1 MCSRRPQDRVP
12 VHDGELGRGWC
23 RPAGGG
29 ERFCCSREAAG
40 LPPGHY
46 DPGAPPSLG
55 AVKRRFEVSTLKG
68 GWHLS
73 ERAAEAWTS
82 RENPAV
88 RALPSAPPPVL
99 TDWHT
104 RALLRPRSL

>member
-1 MCSRRPQDRVP
+1 MTVS
-12 VHDGELGRGWC
+12 LGWGWC

-40 LPPGHY
+40 LPRGHY
-46 DPGAPPSLG
+46 DPRAPPSLG
-55 AVKRRFEVSTLKG
+55 AVRRLFEVSTLKG

-73 ERAAEAWTS
+73 GRAAEAWTS

-88 RALPSAPPPVL
+88 RALRGAPPPVL
-99 TDWHT
+99 NRIGTHALFSA
-104 RALLRPRSL
+104 RAPFIQGWSQWLPE